1 MYMKI
6 LLVGILMALVGLIIA
21 LIIGNLVILVLL
33 HDIPWLRLFRQ
44 QHDVEMFKN
53 LGYLAGSYHPK
64 HRLDLYRPKGK
75 KKYPVVVF
83 FHGGY
88 WSSGDKDY
96 YQAFTGLYA
105 NVGVALA
112 RNGVGAA
119 IANYRLAP
127 VTGIDGIMDDAAA
140 AVSWVQKH
148 VGDYDGDPASVFV
161 MGHAAGGHIAAL
173 LAAEPDR
180 LKKAGVPLEH
190 VKGFICMSAIYDVA
204 AMADANDAS
213 FRETVTKPVFGN
225 TLEALPRWSPIAHFR
240 LGTPPILMLTAERDF
255 VYVLQQA
262 ERAQRTLEEL
272 HAQPVAFRIPG
283 YNHMD
288 MVMKFGRGK
297 DEALSRVLD
306 FTSGGGSGVS
316 RR

>member
-1 MYMKI
+1 MRL
-6 LLVGILMALVGLIIA
+6 LLVGVLMALVGLIVA

-33 HDIPWLRLFRQ
+33 RDLPWLRLFRQ

-53 LGYLAGSYHPK
+53 LGYVAGSVHPK

-75 KKYPVVVF
+75 KRFPVVVF

-88 WSSGDKDY
+88 WTSGDKDY

-127 VTGIDGIMDDAAA
+127 AATIDAIMADAAA
-140 AVSWVQKH
+140 AVAWVAKH
-148 VGDYDGDPASVFV
+148 AADYDADPASIFI

-173 LAAEPDR
+173 LAAEPDL
-180 LKKAGVPLEH
+180 LKAAGVPLDH
-190 VKGFICMSAIYDVA
+190 VKGFIAMSAIYDL
-204 AMADANDAS
+204 ADMDKANDRS
-213 FRETVTKPVFGN
+213 FAETVTRPTFG
-225 TLEALPRWSPIAHFR
+225 TEPESLRRWSPLAHFR
-240 LGTPPILMLTAERDF
+240 LGTPPVLMLTGEKDF
-255 VYVLQQA
+255 AYLLPQA
-262 ERAQRTLEEL
+262 ERAQRTLTDL
-272 HAQPVAFRIPG
+272 HAQPTAFRIPG
-283 YNHMD
+283 YTHMD
-288 MVMKFGRGK
+288 MVMKFGLDK
-297 DEALSRVLD
+297 DEALRRVLD
-306 FTSGGGSGVS
+306 FTNGGGSGVT